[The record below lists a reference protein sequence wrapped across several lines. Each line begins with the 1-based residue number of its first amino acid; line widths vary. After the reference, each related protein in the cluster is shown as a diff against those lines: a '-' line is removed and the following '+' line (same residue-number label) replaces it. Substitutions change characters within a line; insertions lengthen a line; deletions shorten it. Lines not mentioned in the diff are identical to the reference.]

1 MTSSPLLFLRAAWKL
16 ISRNKLV
23 SSVTAVFIVF
33 ALVVVSSAG
42 SGAPPARQASPMA
55 PDFTVALLSQQ
66 APGQHVTLSDRY
78 RNKPVIVNFW
88 ASWCDPC
95 QQETPLLASWH
106 RRHPA
111 VNLIGIDENDSAAS
125 AEKFAKA
132 KGVTYP
138 LGFDPRITVASAF
151 GVQGAGIPQTFFLNA
166 RHQIVDRAYGALTE
180 AGLNRG
186 LRLMNP

>member
-1 MTSSPLLFLRAAWKL
+1 
-16 ISRNKLV
+16 V

-33 ALVVVSSAG
+33 AVVVVSSAG

-66 APGQHVTLSDRY
+66 APGQHSPGQSGQHVTLSARY

-95 QQETPLLASWH
+95 QQETPLLAGWH

-132 KGVTYP
+132 KGVTYL